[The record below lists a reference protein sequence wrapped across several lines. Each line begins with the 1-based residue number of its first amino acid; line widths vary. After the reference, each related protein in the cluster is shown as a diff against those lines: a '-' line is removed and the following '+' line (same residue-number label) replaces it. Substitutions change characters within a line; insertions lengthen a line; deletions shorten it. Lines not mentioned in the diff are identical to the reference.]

1 MITFVKNWIKLNR
14 LKFRLMMAFFQKAAD
29 FLDEKEDMIA
39 LAARLYLA
47 LKDTPTE
54 ELQEKLISQLAFLA
68 HEEAVK
74 EHG

>member
-1 MITFVKNWIKLNR
+1 MITFVKNWIKLKR
-14 LKFRLMMAFFQKAAD
+14 LKFRLMMAFCQKAAD

>member
-1 MITFVKNWIKLNR
+1 MTKPIKPNVTIPE
-14 LKFRLMMAFFQKAAD
+14 AFAVNGQKAD